1 MAKEKE
7 IKYTQKKLIGTI
19 GDDTTVELGYYTVD
33 GEAKAEKIYVFN
45 HYTKRDGSTGSTSIA
60 KLSVDEFNALKAME
74 I

>member
-33 GEAKAEKIYVFN
+33 GEAKANKGGN
-45 HYTKRDGSTGSTSIA
+45 
-60 KLSVDEFNALKAME
+60 
-74 I
+74 